1 MVCTNNINTNVCVW
15 VCVFMCAPCL
25 WIDVVLCMSLAL
37 CVVGIACAFK
47 MDGYME
53 DMDKECGGERW
64 WVFV

>member
-1 MVCTNNINTNVCVW
+1 M
-15 VCVFMCAPCL
+15 
-25 WIDVVLCMSLAL
+25 VLCMSLAL